1 MIRFSCKHG
10 QRVSRSRAALTCKH
24 ISKRERDSRRPSKK
38 KKKSIASR
46 KRKRQPPD
54 NEKLSSSSSRYTSQ
68 HPNSHPSAH
77 VCSSRSI
84 SLSGTIRSAAAD
96 FPENAS
102 GGRMDDHRKV
112 RMEPPTS
119 VIARLSPQNN
129 NRRAIY
135 GILSLRIQSKMKG
148 YGVSRGSRSFSNNNN
163 NNNDIVALYAALI
176 LALIVVCSKAV
187 RM

>member
-38 KKKSIASR
+38 KKKVLPAGREKDSHRITRSFLLLLLLFLLSIHHNTR
-46 KRKRQPPD
+46 ILIRPP
-54 NEKLSSSSSRYTSQ
+54 E
-68 HPNSHPSAH
+68 
-77 VCSSRSI
+77 CSSRSI

-129 NRRAIY
+129 NRRGYIRDPLIAHPIKDER
-135 GILSLRIQSKMKG
+135 IRRLSRIAFVLKQ
-148 YGVSRGSRSFSNNNN
+148 
-163 NNNDIVALYAALI
+163 
-176 LALIVVCSKAV
+176 
-187 RM
+187 